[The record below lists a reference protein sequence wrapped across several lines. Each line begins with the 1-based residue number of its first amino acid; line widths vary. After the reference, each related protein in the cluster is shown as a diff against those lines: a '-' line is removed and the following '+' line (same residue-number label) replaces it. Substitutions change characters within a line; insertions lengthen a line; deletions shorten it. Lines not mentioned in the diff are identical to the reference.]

1 VKAAVAFPEGPD
13 WVLLEAILHR
23 VTVPVIAEGAIGT
36 PAEAR
41 RALDLGAW
49 AVVVGSA
56 ITKPTEITQRFVET
70 LR

>member
-1 VKAAVAFPEGPD
+1 VKAAFAFPEGPD
-13 WVLLEAILHR
+13 WALLEAILRR

-49 AVVVGSA
+49 AVVGSA